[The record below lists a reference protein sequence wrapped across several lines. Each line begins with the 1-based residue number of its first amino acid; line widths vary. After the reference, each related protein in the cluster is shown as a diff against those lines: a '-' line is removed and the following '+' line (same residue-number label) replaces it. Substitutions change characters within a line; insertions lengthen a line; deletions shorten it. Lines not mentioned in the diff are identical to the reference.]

1 MMANYRWITV
11 ENRSNTE
18 IQHPMFVEDLEKIKL
33 TEEEMEET
41 RKCNSIRIWKRKHQ
55 CAFRSEQRKY
65 Y

>member
-1 MMANYRWITV
+1 MKKEGLMMANYRWIPV

-41 RKCNSIRIWKRKHQ
+41 RKGMKQKT
-55 CAFRSEQRKY
+55 EK
-65 Y
+65 